1 MENMLYTLT
10 LLLKINIVGKCK
22 FNIDF
27 ATVNSLFLLRI
38 LYQFI

>member
-27 ATVNSLFLLRI
+27 ATENSLFLL
-38 LYQFI
+38 